1 MGKLKTRKCHKCKYT
16 LKSKN
21 FVQLKNGKPVCDVYK
36 TGIPDDIFFNGKY
49 CNKFEL
55 AHKYNIVQMVD
66 NIIKK
71 IKNGQ
76 TKEAK
81 PKTTDKKSRV
91 ISIKKDAN

>member
-1 MGKLKTRKCHKCKYT
+1 KYT

-21 FVQLKNGKPVCDVYK
+21 FVQLKNGKPVCEVYK
-36 TGIPDDIFFNGKY
+36 TCIPDDIFFDGKY

-66 NIIKK
+66 NVIKK
-71 IKNGQ
+71 IKNGK
-76 TKEAK
+76 TKEIK
-81 PKTTDKKSRV
+81 SKTTNKKSRV